1 MIFNRRNHPVS
12 EESSLRDASMIKKLS
27 HKSQEAS
34 HSHKGRKH
42 MKYIHI
48 HPLDNVSVALED
60 LKKGETISVTAEASA
75 GIQKIA
81 SVKETSAPAPS
92 AEASASILLRED
104 VARGHKIA
112 LTDIAA
118 GQPVIKYGCVIAR
131 ARTDIPAGSWVHTHN
146 AETELSENTEYH
158 YDHKVYKLPE
168 VAGKTFRGYRRADGR
183 VGIRNELWIVPLVG
197 CVNGIAKELAEANQE
212 VIAGTSVDGLYY
224 FPHPYGCSQM
234 GEDLATTAKLLAAL
248 VRHPNAGGVLV
259 LSLGCEN
266 LQPEMFRE
274 VLGSYDPDRVKFL
287 VGQEEED
294 EAVKG
299 AQLLREL
306 AEYASQ
312 FRREELP
319 AGELVVGMKCGGS
332 DGLSGI
338 TANPAVGRFSD
349 RLIALGGSTVLTEV
363 PEMFGAENILFSR
376 CENEVV
382 YRKAVDM
389 VNAFKKYFTD
399 HGQVVYENPS
409 PGNKKGGITTL
420 EDKSCG
426 CVQKGGSAQIVD
438 VLSYAE
444 PVTKKGLNLLSGPGN
459 DLVSATDLTAAGAH
473 LILFTT
479 GRGTPFG
486 APAPT
491 VKIATNSQ
499 LAMRKKNWIDFNAGT
514 VAEGKETLDE
524 AGDRLLDYVL
534 SVASGEETLSEQ
546 HGCREIAIFKDGVTL

>member
-1 MIFNRRNHPVS
+1 MIFNRRNHPDS

-27 HKSQEAS
+27 HKAQEAS

-48 HPLDNVSVALED
+48 HPLDNVAVALED
-60 LKKGETISVTAEASA
+60 LKKGDLISVTA
-75 GIQKIA
+75 K
-81 SVKETSAPAPS
+81 APAEIQSSEAPAGLPS

-118 GQPVIKYGCVIAR
+118 GQSVIKYGCVIAR

-158 YDHKVYKLPE
+158 YDHKFYKLPE

-197 CVNGIAKELAEANQE
+197 CVDGIAKELAEANQE

-287 VGQEEED
+287 VCQEEED

-306 AEYASQ
+306 TDYASH
-312 FRREELP
+312 FHREELP
-319 AGELVVGMKCGGS
+319 ASELVVGMKCGGS

-376 CENEVV
+376 CENEAV
-382 YRKAVDM
+382 YSKAVDM

-444 PVTKKGLNLLSGPGN
+444 PVTRKGLNLLSGPGN

-499 LAMRKKNWIDFNAGT
+499 LAAHKKNWIDFNAGT